1 MRSREAGVALTC
13 VNGLHEWARRPRVGP
28 RWWTHARGARVDVVF
43 LQPVWHS
50 RRPRMS
56 VDTRLNPNLANLDA
70 LAALDRQGLEGRQT
84 QLEGG
89 VQAPAVADV
98 GLEEALRSPAVDDGE
113 LALNAPAWDEPGPRL
128 LATGDFQLAGSDRG
142 QDLDAGVDSMVAPL
156 A

>member
-1 MRSREAGVALTC
+1 
-13 VNGLHEWARRPRVGP
+13 
-28 RWWTHARGARVDVVF
+28 
-43 LQPVWHS
+43 
-50 RRPRMS
+50 MS

-89 VQAPAVADV
+89 VQTPAVAEV

-113 LALNAPAWDEPGPRL
+113 LALN
-128 LATGDFQLAGSDRG
+128 DRG